1 MPRQWNPTQQF
12 GESLQLV
19 QVLQGSAAYYSHNLI
34 LHVRECGVSCTV
46 ETRASASIIPAKSPK
61 ELRSS
66 GILEMYVNVF
76 VMFKMFLSGN
86 FYIFF
91 SHIIRICSNLGMSD
105 AATLSKA
112 ECMYDADPRKI
123 ISRAAHV
130 MRISSSSCDMTTMRH
145 TTSAPPKRSSSSC
158 FALSQW

>member
-1 MPRQWNPTQQF
+1 MQLDIPYDHLDNICSNKRINWIA
-12 GESLQLV
+12 LLLV
-19 QVLQGSAAYYSHNLI
+19 QVLQESAAYYSHNLI

-66 GILEMYVNVF
+66 GILEKYVNVF

-86 FYIFF
+86 FNIFF

-105 AATLSKA
+105 TATLSKA
-112 ECMYDADPRKI
+112 ECMYETDPRKI
-123 ISRAAHV
+123 ISR
-130 MRISSSSCDMTTMRH
+130 MWRQLYCRNSSQRFHHSSKIAQR
-145 TTSAPPKRSSSSC
+145 TS
-158 FALSQW
+158 